1 MLRIVVWSDLM
12 KTNLIA
18 IEEKKTM
25 IKNYPNKY
33 NKQVSVY

>member
-1 MLRIVVWSDLM
+1 M

-18 IEEKKTM
+18 IEEKKAM

-33 NKQVSVY
+33 NKQVSVF